1 MPSARAL
8 WSLML
13 AMTPVAIAEFDQCA
27 RPRWRVGRLYDQVT
41 TTAHDPCVRLHNS
54 ARLTCDGRARRVLG
68 VPEATRL
75 RTTVETSSWLDMRAP
90 RPFLMPPDHERAAA
104 AWHAKL
110 LLAVR

>member
-1 MPSARAL
+1 
-8 WSLML
+8 
-13 AMTPVAIAEFDQCA
+13 
-27 RPRWRVGRLYDQVT
+27 VGRLYDQVT

-90 RPFLMPPDHERAAA
+90 RPFLMPPDHSPTMSVLQL
-104 AWHAKL
+104 HGTPNFYSQ
-110 LLAVR
+110 

>member
-1 MPSARAL
+1 MRSP
-8 WSLML
+8 
-13 AMTPVAIAEFDQCA
+13 E
-27 RPRWRVGRLYDQVT
+27 WRVGRLRPGD
-41 TTAHDPCVRLHNS
+41 HDGTRPVRLHDS

-104 AWHAKL
+104 WHAKL

>member
-1 MPSARAL
+1 VRSP
-8 WSLML
+8 
-13 AMTPVAIAEFDQCA
+13 E
-27 RPRWRVGRLYDQVT
+27 WRVGRLYDQVT